1 MSKKL
6 VVPAAL
12 AVAVALTSWFVDAAT
27 PNPDAAP
34 VTTTNTAYGTEMQAA
49 KSVNSDPP
57 GTVYFSKSYGEPLP
71 NPRARPAPSERDFK
85 SGVGP
90 AQMFQL
96 RDSAG
101 G

>member
-1 MSKKL
+1 MSKQL

-12 AVAVALTSWFVDAAT
+12 ATAVALTSWFVDAAT
-27 PNPDAAP
+27 PTPDSAP
-34 VTTTNTAYGTEMQAA
+34 VTTTKSAYEAEMQAA
-49 KSVNSDPP
+49 KSVNNDPP
-57 GTVYFSKSYGEPLP
+57 GTVYFSKSYGEPSP
-71 NPRARPAPSERDFK
+71 NPRARPASPERDFK
-85 SGVGP
+85 PGVGP

>member
-6 VVPAAL
+6 LLPAAL
-12 AVAVALTSWFVDAAT
+12 AVAAALTSWFVDAAT
-27 PNPDAAP
+27 PDADTASVASTKP
-34 VTTTNTAYGTEMQAA
+34 AYGTDLQAA
-49 KSVNSDPP
+49 KSVNGDSP
-57 GTVYFSKSYGEPLP
+57 GTVYFSKSFSEPSP
-71 NPRARPAPSERDFK
+71 SARARPAPSERDFK

-96 RDSAG
+96 RDAAG